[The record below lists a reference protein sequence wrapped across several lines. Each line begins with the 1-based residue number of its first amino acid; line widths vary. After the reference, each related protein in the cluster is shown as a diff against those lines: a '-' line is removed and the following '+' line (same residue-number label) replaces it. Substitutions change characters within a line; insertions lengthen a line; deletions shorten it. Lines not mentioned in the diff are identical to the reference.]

1 MPRPPAAIRIAFL
14 NISPLMHDLLERAF
28 ERAPALKVV
37 GRYTDAKALIEASAE
52 IRPDVVVMG
61 TTRVSVHEPVR
72 QLLSA
77 QPHLAVITLLHDDRD
92 LITYQLTLQ
101 TWTRE
106 DVSIDALVETIR
118 ASHTICW

>member
-1 MPRPPAAIRIAFL
+1 
-14 NISPLMHDLLERAF
+14 MHDLLERAL
-28 ERAPALKVV
+28 ERAPALQVV

-61 TTRVSVHEPVR
+61 TTLVSLHELVR

-77 QPHLAVITLLHDDRD
+77 HPHLAVITLLHDDRD
-92 LITYQLTLQ
+92 LITYQLTLE

-118 ASHTICW
+118 ASHTVCW